1 MSPGKV
7 AFAIP
12 GALDRRTGGTI
23 YDRRVVEAMSKQGW
37 EARAISLPGAFPD
50 PSAEDMRA
58 ALSLLRGVPGE
69 EMLIV
74 DGLAFGALDTA
85 ELARLRRPSI
95 AMVHHPIGM
104 EAGLSPDLARMLIA
118 RERANLRLA
127 RHVIVPSAHTAEILR
142 GRFDVPADRMTIA
155 RPGIETMTLGRQ
167 RAAHP
172 PLILSVGI
180 LARRKGHDVLLAALR
195 AVADLGWQAV
205 LVGREHDPE
214 TVAEL
219 RAMHH
224 GPGLA
229 GRVRIAGEVPDDELA
244 RLYGAA
250 SIFALATRYEGYGIV
265 FAEAMRSGLPIVSC
279 HVGAVPQTVP
289 EGAGLLVPPDDPR
302 AFAAALRR
310 LLEDQ
315 PLRRAMADAAH
326 RHGAALTGWDET
338 GRIVAGVVGR
348 SGG

>member
-37 EARAISLPGAFPD
+37 AARAISLPGAFPD

-58 ALSLLRGVPGE
+58 ALSLLRAVPSD

-104 EAGLSPDLARMLIA
+104 EAGLAPDLARMLIA
-118 RERANLRLA
+118 RERANLGHA
-127 RHVIVPSAHTAEILR
+127 RHVIVPSAHTADILR

-155 RPGIETMTLGRQ
+155 RPGLEPMALGKR
-167 RAAHP
+167 RAVHS

-195 AVADLGWQAV
+195 AVADLDWQAV

-214 TVAEL
+214 AVAEL
-219 RAMHH
+219 RALQQ

-265 FAEAMRSGLPIVSC
+265 FAEAMRSALPIVSC
-279 HVGAVPQTVP
+279 HVGAVPETVP
-289 EGAGLLVPPDDPR
+289 EGAGLLVPSDDPL

-315 PLRRAMADAAH
+315 PLRRAMAEAAH

-338 GRIVAGVVGR
+338 ARIVAGVVSR